1 LPLQSIAAVQSSLP
15 EGRGAQER
23 QEAAQGGVA
32 GAVLIGACSRAL
44 PSGAAPAV
52 FRQAGGLKAV
62 LPWALMGAYICT
74 VTSSIHYA
82 DEP

>member
-1 LPLQSIAAVQSSLP
+1 MAQSSLT

-23 QEAAQGGVA
+23 REASQGGVA

-44 PSGAAPAV
+44 PSGAAHAV

-62 LPWALMGAYICT
+62 MPWALMGA
-74 VTSSIHYA
+74 
-82 DEP
+82 